1 MKVDSFLAHHGL
13 TENPFAAEEARLDAV
28 FNRLADAGHHH
39 PDLDKIIGAIDQPST
54 AVVFGEKGSGKTAI
68 RLTLD
73 RRIAAHNAQQNDAHR
88 DRPTAAGK
96 RVLVVPYDDF
106 NPVLDKLTR
115 GRKIDAATVIQ
126 NFRLADHQDAIL
138 SHAVTRV
145 VDALLDDPSNNDDLM
160 PLPDEKPRQF
170 RKRLT
175 TQQRLDLAV
184 LAGLYDQPPSG
195 ITLPR
200 WKKLCKTLRLG
211 WRLPLPFWRN
221 LAGVLTLI
229 SGALA
234 LGFWWLQHNAQQVT
248 DAAVDAA
255 ASAGPAASEVAA
267 NAVSAGPDWWMLPLL
282 GLSAAAAIVLW
293 FYWALMFGRTWG
305 LSRKVA
311 KEMPAVGRTPA
322 TLRGVFGQ
330 LSGPMLAGQP
340 LPQHGTDA
348 QNRRDAR
355 YQLTRRFIDILHSL
369 GYAGMVVLVDRVDEP
384 TAVAGD
390 AAKMRSLIWPMFDN
404 KFLKQEGI
412 GIKLLLPIE
421 LSYLLNK
428 EGPAFFQEARLDKQN
443 MIERLG
449 WSGVTLY
456 DLCSARLNACA
467 SATEDQP
474 LTLMSLFQEGVT
486 RQTLI
491 DALDQMH
498 QPRDAFKFLYSVVQE
513 HCRLLA
519 DDAAD
524 FKINQL
530 TLDTVRRTQSQRVQ
544 ELYRGLTPG

>member
-1 MKVDSFLAHHGL
+1 MKVDNFLSHHGL

-28 FNRLADAGHHH
+28 FARLSESGMHH
-39 PDLDKIIGAIDQPST
+39 PDLDKIMGDAAQPST

-68 RLTLD
+68 RLTLAKQ
-73 RRIAAHNAQQNDAHR
+73 IAEHNLAQDDAHPDKPAR
-88 DRPTAAGK
+88 TGE
-96 RVLVVPYDDF
+96 RVLVVAYDDF

-115 GRKIDAATVIQ
+115 AGKTDAATVIQ

-138 SHAVTRV
+138 GHAVTKLT
-145 VDALLDDPSNNDDLM
+145 DALLDDAPGSDELM
-160 PLPDEKPRQF
+160 PLPAEKPRHR

-175 TQQRLDLAV
+175 AQQRLDLAV

-200 WKKLCKTLRLG
+200 WKKLCKTLKIG
-211 WRLPLPFWRN
+211 WSLPVAFWRN
-221 LAGVLTLI
+221 VAGAAWLFTLAFG
-229 SGALA
+229 GAVWFIRDRETA
-234 LGFWWLQHNAQQVT
+234 PAADAAQAGASVT
-248 DAAVDAA
+248 DSLL
-255 ASAGPAASEVAA
+255 SAGLQ
-267 NAVSAGPDWWMLPLL
+267 WWMLPLL
-282 GLSAAAAIVLW
+282 GLCFAASLLLIA
-293 FYWALMFGRTWG
+293 YWAVLFARTWG
-305 LSRKVA
+305 LSRRVA

-322 TLRGVFGQ
+322 TLRSVFGQ

-340 LPQHGTDA
+340 LPQYGTDA
-348 QNRRDAR
+348 QNKRDAR
-355 YQLTRRFIDILHSL
+355 YQLTRRFVGVLQSL
-369 GYAGMVVLVDRVDEP
+369 GYSGMVVLVDRVDEP
-384 TAVAGD
+384 TSVAGD
-390 AAKMRSLIWPMFDN
+390 AMKMRSLIWPMFDN

-443 MIERLG
+443 MIEKLS
-449 WSGVTLY
+449 WSGATLY

-467 SATEDQP
+467 SAAGSDP
-474 LTLMSLFQEGVT
+474 LTLTSLFEDSVT

-498 QPRDAFKFLYSVVQE
+498 QPRDAFKFLYGVVQE

-524 FKINQL
+524 FRINQL

>member
-1 MKVDSFLAHHGL
+1 MKVDNFLSHHGL

-28 FNRLADAGHHH
+28 FARLSESGMHH
-39 PDLDKIIGAIDQPST
+39 PDLDKIMGDTAQPST

-68 RLTLD
+68 RLTLAKQ
-73 RRIAAHNAQQNDAHR
+73 IAEHNLEQDDTHPDKPAR
-88 DRPTAAGK
+88 TGE
-96 RVLVVPYDDF
+96 RVLVVAYDDF
-106 NPVLDKLTR
+106 NPILDKLTR
-115 GRKIDAATVIQ
+115 ARKTDAATVIQ
-126 NFRLADHQDAIL
+126 DFRLADHQDAIL
-138 SHAVTRV
+138 GHAVTKLA
-145 VDALLDDPSNNDDLM
+145 DALLNDAPGTDVPM
-160 PLPDEKPRQF
+160 PLPNEKPRVL

-175 TQQRLDLAV
+175 AQQRLDLAV

-200 WKKLCKTLRLG
+200 WKKLCKTLRIG
-211 WRLPLPFWRN
+211 WTLPVAFWRN
-221 LAGVLTLI
+221 AAGAAWLA
-229 SGALA
+229 SLA
-234 LGFWWLQHNAQQVT
+234 LGLVVW
-248 DAAVDAA
+248 
-255 ASAGPAASEVAA
+255 AA
-267 NAVSAGPDWWMLPLL
+267 NNKTPAEGADAPEANTFLPSQLLSGDLGLQWWMMPLL
-282 GLSAAAAIVLW
+282 GLCLAATLALTA
-293 FYWALMFGRTWG
+293 YWAVLFFRTWG

-322 TLRGVFGQ
+322 ALRDVFGQ

-355 YQLTRRFIDILHSL
+355 YQLTRRFVGILQSL

-390 AAKMRSLIWPMFDN
+390 AMKMRSLIWPMFDN

-443 MIERLG
+443 MIEKLS
-449 WSGVTLY
+449 WSGATLY

-467 SATEDQP
+467 SAASGDATT
-474 LTLMSLFQEGVT
+474 LTSLFEENVT

-498 QPRDAFKFLYSVVQE
+498 QPRDAFKFLYGVVQE

-524 FKINQL
+524 FHINQL
-530 TLDTVRRTQSQRVQ
+530 TLDTARRNQSQRVQ

>member
-1 MKVDSFLAHHGL
+1 MKVDNFLSHHGL

-28 FNRLADAGHHH
+28 FARLSESGMHH
-39 PDLDKIIGAIDQPST
+39 PDLNKIMGDAAQPAT

-68 RLTLD
+68 RLTLAKQ
-73 RRIAAHNAQQNDAHR
+73 IAEHNRAQDDAHPDKPAR
-88 DRPTAAGK
+88 TGQ
-96 RVLVVPYDDF
+96 RVLVVAYDDF

-115 GRKIDAATVIQ
+115 GRKTDAATVIQ

-138 SHAVTRV
+138 GHAVTKL
-145 VDALLDDPSNNDDLM
+145 VDALLDDAPGTDVPM
-160 PLPDEKPRQF
+160 PLPNEKPRAL

-200 WKKLCKTLRLG
+200 WKKLCKTLRIG

-221 LAGVLTLI
+221 LAGALTLI
-229 SGALA
+229 TGLLA
-234 LGFWWLQHNAQQVT
+234 LGFWWLEHKAADASVTAT
-248 DAAVDAA
+248 DAATT
-255 ASAGPAASEVAA
+255 
-267 NAVSAGPDWWMLPLL
+267 GPDWWMLPAL
-282 GLSAAAAIVLW
+282 GLCAAAAVVLW
-293 FYWALMFGRTWG
+293 IYWGVMFFRTWG

-311 KEMPAVGRTPA
+311 REMPAVGRTPA
-322 TLRGVFGQ
+322 TLRSVFGQ

-340 LPQHGTDA
+340 LPQHGTDE

-355 YQLTRRFIDILHSL
+355 YQLTRRFVGVLQSL
-369 GYAGMVVLVDRVDEP
+369 GYSGMVVLVDRVDEP

-390 AAKMRSLIWPMFDN
+390 AIKMRSLIWPMFDN

-421 LSYLLNK
+421 LSYLLQK

-443 MIERLG
+443 MIEKLG
-449 WSGVTLY
+449 WSGATLY

-467 SATEDQP
+467 SAAGSDP
-474 LTLMSLFQEGVT
+474 LTLTSLFEDNVT

-498 QPRDAFKFLYSVVQE
+498 QPRDAFKFLYGVVQE

-524 FKINQL
+524 FRINQL

>member
-1 MKVDSFLAHHGL
+1 MKVDNFLSHHGL

-28 FNRLADAGHHH
+28 FARLSESGMHH
-39 PDLDKIIGAIDQPST
+39 PDLDKIMGDTAQPST

-68 RLTLD
+68 RLTLAKQ
-73 RRIAAHNAQQNDAHR
+73 IAEHNLEQDDTHPDKPAR
-88 DRPTAAGK
+88 TGE
-96 RVLVVPYDDF
+96 RVLVVAYDDF
-106 NPVLDKLTR
+106 NPILDKLTR
-115 GRKIDAATVIQ
+115 ARKTDAATVIQ
-126 NFRLADHQDAIL
+126 DFRLADHQDAIL
-138 SHAVTRV
+138 GHAVTKLA
-145 VDALLDDPSNNDDLM
+145 DALLNDAPGTDVPM
-160 PLPDEKPRQF
+160 PLPNEKPRVL

-175 TQQRLDLAV
+175 AQQRLDLAV

-200 WKKLCKTLRLG
+200 WKKLCKTMKIG
-211 WRLPLPFWRN
+211 WRLPLSFWRN
-221 LAGVLTLI
+221 LAGAFTLA
-229 SGALA
+229 GGLLGLA
-234 LGFWWLQHNAQQVT
+234 FWWLGRDGDETSTNT
-248 DAAVDAA
+248 AA
-255 ASAGPAASEVAA
+255 ADAVTAATGDPSQW
-267 NAVSAGPDWWMLPLL
+267 WWMIPAL
-282 GLSAAAAIVLW
+282 GLIAATALVLW
-293 FYWALMFGRTWG
+293 AYWAVLFFRTWG

-322 TLRGVFGQ
+322 ALRDVFGQ

-355 YQLTRRFIDILHSL
+355 YQLTRRFVGILQSL

-390 AAKMRSLIWPMFDN
+390 AMKMRSLIWPMFDN

-443 MIERLG
+443 MIEKLS
-449 WSGVTLY
+449 WSGATLY

-467 SATEDQP
+467 SAASGDATT
-474 LTLMSLFQEGVT
+474 LTSLFEENVT

-498 QPRDAFKFLYSVVQE
+498 QPRDAFKFLYGVVQE

-524 FKINQL
+524 FHINQL
-530 TLDTVRRTQSQRVQ
+530 TLDTARRNQSQRVQ

>member
-1 MKVDSFLAHHGL
+1 MKVDNFLSHHGL

-28 FNRLADAGHHH
+28 FARLSESGMHH
-39 PDLDKIIGAIDQPST
+39 PDLDKIMGDTAQPST

-68 RLTLD
+68 RLTLAKQ
-73 RRIAAHNAQQNDAHR
+73 IAEHNLEQDDTHPDKPAR
-88 DRPTAAGK
+88 TGE
-96 RVLVVPYDDF
+96 RVLVVAYDDF
-106 NPVLDKLTR
+106 NPILDKLTR
-115 GRKIDAATVIQ
+115 ARKTDAAAVIQ
-126 NFRLADHQDAIL
+126 DFRLADHQDAIL
-138 SHAVTRV
+138 GHAVTKLA
-145 VDALLDDPSNNDDLM
+145 DALLNDAPGTDVPM
-160 PLPDEKPRQF
+160 PLPNEKPRVL

-175 TQQRLDLAV
+175 AQQRLDLAV

-200 WKKLCKTLRLG
+200 WKKLCKTMKIG
-211 WRLPLPFWRN
+211 WRLPLSFWRN
-221 LAGVLTLI
+221 LAGAFTLA
-229 SGALA
+229 GGLLGLA
-234 LGFWWLQHNAQQVT
+234 FWWLGRDGDETSTNT
-248 DAAVDAA
+248 AA
-255 ASAGPAASEVAA
+255 ADAVTAATGDPSQW
-267 NAVSAGPDWWMLPLL
+267 WWMIPAL
-282 GLSAAAAIVLW
+282 GLIAATALVLW
-293 FYWALMFGRTWG
+293 AYWAVLFFRTWG

-322 TLRGVFGQ
+322 ALRDVFGQ

-355 YQLTRRFIDILHSL
+355 YQLTRRFVGILQSL

-390 AAKMRSLIWPMFDN
+390 AMKMRSLIWPMFDN

-443 MIERLG
+443 MIEKLS
-449 WSGVTLY
+449 WSGATLY

-467 SATEDQP
+467 SAASGDATT
-474 LTLMSLFQEGVT
+474 LTSLFEENVT

-498 QPRDAFKFLYSVVQE
+498 QPRDAFKFLYGVVQE

-524 FKINQL
+524 FHINQL
-530 TLDTVRRTQSQRVQ
+530 TLDTARRNQSQRVQ

>member
-1 MKVDSFLAHHGL
+1 MKVDNFLSHHGL

-28 FNRLADAGHHH
+28 FARLSESGMHH
-39 PDLDKIIGAIDQPST
+39 PDLDKIMGDTAQPST

-68 RLTLD
+68 RLTLAKQ
-73 RRIAAHNAQQNDAHR
+73 IAEHNLEQDDTHPDKPAR
-88 DRPTAAGK
+88 TGE
-96 RVLVVPYDDF
+96 RVLVVAYDDF
-106 NPVLDKLTR
+106 NRILDKLTR
-115 GRKIDAATVIQ
+115 ARTTDAATVIQ
-126 NFRLADHQDAIL
+126 DFRLADHQDAIL
-138 SHAVTRV
+138 GHAVTKLA
-145 VDALLDDPSNNDDLM
+145 DALLNDAPGTDVPM
-160 PLPDEKPRQF
+160 PLPNEKPRVL

-175 TQQRLDLAV
+175 AQQRLDLAV

-200 WKKLCKTLRLG
+200 WKKLCKTMKIG
-211 WRLPLPFWRN
+211 WRLPLSFWRN
-221 LAGVLTLI
+221 LAGAFTLA
-229 SGALA
+229 GGLLGLA
-234 LGFWWLQHNAQQVT
+234 FWWLGRDGDETSTNT
-248 DAAVDAA
+248 AA
-255 ASAGPAASEVAA
+255 ADAVTAATGDPSQW
-267 NAVSAGPDWWMLPLL
+267 WWMIPAL
-282 GLSAAAAIVLW
+282 GLIAATALVLW
-293 FYWALMFGRTWG
+293 AYWAVLFFRTWG

-322 TLRGVFGQ
+322 ALRDVFGQ

-355 YQLTRRFIDILHSL
+355 YQLTRRFVGILQSL

-390 AAKMRSLIWPMFDN
+390 AMKMRSLIWPMFDN

-443 MIERLG
+443 MIEKLS
-449 WSGVTLY
+449 WSGATLY

-467 SATEDQP
+467 SAASGDATT
-474 LTLMSLFQEGVT
+474 LTSLFEENVT

-498 QPRDAFKFLYSVVQE
+498 QPRDAFKFLYGVVQE

-524 FKINQL
+524 FHINQL
-530 TLDTVRRTQSQRVQ
+530 TLDTARRNQSQRVQ

>member
-1 MKVDSFLAHHGL
+1 MKVDSFLSHHGL
-13 TENPFAAEEARLDAV
+13 IENPFAAEEARLDAV
-28 FNRLADAGHHH
+28 FARLFETRMHH
-39 PDLDKIIGAIDQPST
+39 PDLDKIMGDIAQPST

-68 RLTLD
+68 RLTL
-73 RRIAAHNAQQNDAHR
+73 AKEVASHNRAQDNTHPDKPAR
-88 DRPTAAGK
+88 TGE
-96 RVLVVPYDDF
+96 RVLVVAYDDF

-115 GRKIDAATVIQ
+115 AGHTDAATVIQ
-126 NFRLADHQDAIL
+126 NFRLVDHQDAIL
-138 SHAVTRV
+138 GHAVTKLT
-145 VDALLDDPSNNDDLM
+145 DALLNDAPGTDLPM
-160 PLPDEKPRQF
+160 PLPKEKPRVL

-175 TQQRLDLAV
+175 AQQRLDMAV

-200 WKKLCKTLRLG
+200 WKKLCKTLRIG
-211 WRLPLPFWRN
+211 WRLPLSFWRN
-221 LAGVLTLI
+221 LAVALMLVTGL
-229 SGALA
+229 LA
-234 LGFWWLQHNAQQVT
+234 LGFWWLEGRAPQAVAGVT
-248 DAAVDAA
+248 ANPG
-255 ASAGPAASEVAA
+255 AGDHRGA
-267 NAVSAGPDWWMLPLL
+267 DWWMIPTL
-282 GLSAAAAIVLW
+282 GLCAAAAVVLW
-293 FYWALMFGRTWG
+293 VYWSAMFFRTWG

-311 KEMPAVGRTPA
+311 KEMPAIGRTA
-322 TLRGVFGQ
+322 GTLRGVFGQ

-348 QNRRDAR
+348 QNCRDAR
-355 YQLTRRFIDILHSL
+355 YQLTRRFVGVLQSL
-369 GYAGMVVLVDRVDEP
+369 GYSGMTVLVDRVDEP

-390 AAKMRSLIWPMFDN
+390 AMKMRSLIWPMFDN

-412 GIKLLLPIE
+412 GLKLLLPIE

-443 MIERLG
+443 MIEKLS
-449 WSGVTLY
+449 WSGATLY

-467 SATEDQP
+467 SATGSEP
-474 LTLMSLFQEGVT
+474 LTLTSLFDENVT

-498 QPRDAFKFLYSVVQE
+498 QPRDAFKFLYGVVQE

-519 DDAAD
+519 DDAGD
-524 FKINQL
+524 FRINQL
-530 TLDTVRRTQSQRVQ
+530 TLDTVRRNQSQRVQ

>member
-1 MKVDSFLAHHGL
+1 MKVDNFLSHHGL

-28 FNRLADAGHHH
+28 FARLSESGMHH
-39 PDLDKIIGAIDQPST
+39 PDLDKIMGDTAQPST

-68 RLTLD
+68 RLTLAKQ
-73 RRIAAHNAQQNDAHR
+73 IAEHNLEQDDTHPDKPAR
-88 DRPTAAGK
+88 TGE
-96 RVLVVPYDDF
+96 RVLVVAYDDF
-106 NPVLDKLTR
+106 NPILDKLTR
-115 GRKIDAATVIQ
+115 ARKTDAAAVIQ
-126 NFRLADHQDAIL
+126 DFRLADHQDAIL
-138 SHAVTRV
+138 GHAVTKLA
-145 VDALLDDPSNNDDLM
+145 DALLNDAPGTDVPM
-160 PLPDEKPRQF
+160 PLPNEKPRVL

-175 TQQRLDLAV
+175 AQQRLDLAV

-200 WKKLCKTLRLG
+200 WKKLCKTMKIG
-211 WRLPLPFWRN
+211 WRLPLSFWRN
-221 LAGVLTLI
+221 LAGAFTLA
-229 SGALA
+229 GGLLGLA
-234 LGFWWLQHNAQQVT
+234 FWWLGRDGDETSTNT
-248 DAAVDAA
+248 AA
-255 ASAGPAASEVAA
+255 ADAVTAATGDPSQW
-267 NAVSAGPDWWMLPLL
+267 WWMIPAL
-282 GLSAAAAIVLW
+282 GLIAATALVLW
-293 FYWALMFGRTWG
+293 AYWAVLFFRTWG

-322 TLRGVFGQ
+322 ALRDVFGQ

-348 QNRRDAR
+348 QNRHDAR
-355 YQLTRRFIDILHSL
+355 YQLTRRFVGILQSL

-390 AAKMRSLIWPMFDN
+390 AMKMRSLIWPMFDN

-443 MIERLG
+443 MIEKLS
-449 WSGVTLY
+449 WSGATLY

-467 SATEDQP
+467 SAASGDATT
-474 LTLMSLFQEGVT
+474 LTSLFEENVT

-498 QPRDAFKFLYSVVQE
+498 QPRDAFKFLYGVVQE

-524 FKINQL
+524 FHINQL
-530 TLDTVRRTQSQRVQ
+530 TLDTARRNQSQRVQ

>member
-1 MKVDSFLAHHGL
+1 MVA
-13 TENPFAAEEARLDAV
+13 
-28 FNRLADAGHHH
+28 
-39 PDLDKIIGAIDQPST
+39 
-54 AVVFGEKGSGKTAI
+54 
-68 RLTLD
+68 
-73 RRIAAHNAQQNDAHR
+73 
-88 DRPTAAGK
+88 
-96 RVLVVPYDDF
+96 YDDF
-106 NPVLDKLTR
+106 NPILDKLTR
-115 GRKIDAATVIQ
+115 ARKTDAAAVIQ
-126 NFRLADHQDAIL
+126 DFRLADHQDAIL
-138 SHAVTRV
+138 GHAVTKLA
-145 VDALLDDPSNNDDLM
+145 DALLNDAPGTDVPM
-160 PLPDEKPRQF
+160 PLPNEKPRVL

-175 TQQRLDLAV
+175 AQQRLDLAV

-200 WKKLCKTLRLG
+200 WKKLCKTMKIG
-211 WRLPLPFWRN
+211 WRLPLSFWRN
-221 LAGVLTLI
+221 LAGAFTLA
-229 SGALA
+229 GGLLGLA
-234 LGFWWLQHNAQQVT
+234 FWWLGRDGDETSTNT
-248 DAAVDAA
+248 AA
-255 ASAGPAASEVAA
+255 ADAVTAATGDPSQW
-267 NAVSAGPDWWMLPLL
+267 WWMIPAL
-282 GLSAAAAIVLW
+282 GLIAATALVLW
-293 FYWALMFGRTWG
+293 AYWAVLFFRTWG

-322 TLRGVFGQ
+322 ALRDVFGQ

-348 QNRRDAR
+348 QNRHDAR
-355 YQLTRRFIDILHSL
+355 YQLTRRFVGILQSL

-390 AAKMRSLIWPMFDN
+390 AMKMRSLIWPMFDN

-443 MIERLG
+443 MIEKLS
-449 WSGVTLY
+449 WSGATLY

-467 SATEDQP
+467 SAASGDATT
-474 LTLMSLFQEGVT
+474 LTSLFEENVT

-498 QPRDAFKFLYSVVQE
+498 QPRDAFKFLYGVVQE

-524 FKINQL
+524 FHINQL
-530 TLDTVRRTQSQRVQ
+530 TLDTARRNQSQRVQ

>member
-1 MKVDSFLAHHGL
+1 MKVDNFLSHHGL

-28 FNRLADAGHHH
+28 FARLAESGMHH
-39 PDLDKIIGAIDQPST
+39 PDLDKIMGDAAQPAT

-68 RLTLD
+68 RLTLAKQ
-73 RRIAAHNAQQNDAHR
+73 IAEHNLAQDDNHR
-88 DRPTAAGK
+88 DKPARTGD
-96 RVLVVPYDDF
+96 RVLVVAYDDF

-115 GRKIDAATVIQ
+115 SRKTDAATVIEH
-126 NFRLADHQDAIL
+126 FRLADHQDAIL
-138 SHAVTRV
+138 GHAVTKL
-145 VDALLDDPSNNDDLM
+145 VDALLHDAPGTELPM
-160 PLPDEKPRQF
+160 PLPNEKPRAL

-175 TQQRLDLAV
+175 AQQRLDLAV
-184 LAGLYDQPPSG
+184 LAGLYDLPPSG

-200 WKKLCKTLRLG
+200 WKKLCKTLRIG
-211 WRLPLPFWRN
+211 WSLPVAFWRN
-221 LAGVLTLI
+221 AAGAAWIV
-229 SGALA
+229 SLA
-234 LGFWWLQHNAQQVT
+234 LGMVVWVANNKTPAEGA
-248 DAAVDAA
+248 DA
-255 ASAGPAASEVAA
+255 PAAYTFLPSQLL
-267 NAVSAGPDWWMLPLL
+267 SGGLGLQWWMMPLL
-282 GLSAAAAIVLW
+282 GLCVAGALTLTV
-293 FYWALMFGRTWG
+293 YWAVLFGRTWG
-305 LSRKVA
+305 LSRRVA
-311 KEMPAVGRTPA
+311 KEMPTVGRTPA
-322 TLRGVFGQ
+322 TLRGIFAQ

-355 YQLTRRFIDILHSL
+355 YQLTRRFVGVLQSL
-369 GYAGMVVLVDRVDEP
+369 GYSGMVVLVDRVDEP
-384 TAVAGD
+384 TSVAGD
-390 AAKMRSLIWPMFDN
+390 AMKMRSLIWPMFDN

-412 GIKLLLPIE
+412 GVKLLLPIE

-443 MIERLG
+443 MIEKLS
-449 WSGVTLY
+449 WSGATLY

-467 SATEDQP
+467 SATGSDP
-474 LTLMSLFQEGVT
+474 LTLTSLFEDSVT

-524 FKINQL
+524 FHINQL
-530 TLDTVRRTQSQRVQ
+530 TLDTARRNQSQRVQ